1 MKYGFIGCGNM
12 GGALAKALAKTTQ
25 DILIADKNEAVKEL
39 AAQLGAS
46 FGTVEQAAGCDR
58 VFLAVKPQ
66 MLEAVLLPLQGILA
80 QKKPVLISMAAG
92 VSVNQ
97 VESYAG
103 TQLPVIR
110 IMPNTP
116 CAVGKGMISYCC
128 NSLVSAEAEAAF
140 LRDMAQAGRFEKLD
154 EKLMDAATAVA
165 GCGPAFM
172 YMFIEAMAD
181 GAVVCGLPRDKAIAY
196 AAATMEGAA
205 KMVLETGAHPG
216 QLKDAVCSPGG
227 STIVGVNVL
236 EENGFRGTVMD
247 CVVAAYEKSKAL
259 GKK

>member
-12 GGALAKALAKTTQ
+12 GGALAKALAKSTT
-25 DILIADKNEAVKEL
+25 DILIADKNEAVKDF
-39 AAQLGAS
+39 AAQLGAK
-46 FGTVEQAAGCDR
+46 FGTVDQAAACEY

-66 MLEAVLLPLQGILA
+66 MVEAVLAPLQGIFA
-80 QKKPVLISMAAG
+80 DRKPVLISMAAG
-92 VSVNQ
+92 LSVAQ
-97 VESYAG
+97 IQAFAG
-103 TQLPVIR
+103 NDLPIIR

-116 CAVGKGMISYCC
+116 CAVGKGMISYCY
-128 NSLVSAEAEAAF
+128 NTLVTEEMIATF
-140 LRDMAQAGRFEKLD
+140 LADMEGAGRFEQLP
-154 EKLMDAATAVA
+154 ENLMEAATAVA

-205 KMVLETGAHPG
+205 RMVLETGIHPG
-216 QLKDAVCSPGG
+216 ALKDAVCSPGG
-227 STIVGVNVL
+227 STIVGVKTL
-236 EENGFRGTVMD
+236 EENGFRGAVMD
-247 CVVAAYEKSKAL
+247 CVKAAYEKSVEL

>member
-12 GGALAKALAKTTQ
+12 GGALAGALAKSTK
-25 DILIADKNEAVKEL
+25 DILIADKNEKVKEF
-39 AAQLGAS
+39 AAQLGAE
-46 FGTVEQAAGCDR
+46 FGTVEQAAACEY

-66 MLEAVLLPLQGILA
+66 MVEAVLAPLQDIFA
-80 QKKPVLISMAAG
+80 EKKPVLISMAAG
-92 VSVNQ
+92 LSLAQ
-97 VESYAG
+97 IEAYAG
-103 TQLPVIR
+103 TSLPIIR

-116 CAVGKGMISYCC
+116 CAVGKGMISYCY
-128 NSLVSAEAEAAF
+128 NSLVTEEMITTF
-140 LRDMAQAGRFEKLD
+140 LTDMANAGRFEQLD
-154 EKLMDAATAVA
+154 EKLMEAATAVA

-205 KMVLETGAHPG
+205 KMVLETGKHPG

-236 EENGFRGTVMD
+236 EENGFRGAVMD
-247 CVVAAYEKSKAL
+247 CVIAAYEKSKEL